1 MDGDRV
7 TLFSGRTGRVLCDAM
22 SIGTA
27 ITGVVL
33 GIAILA
39 ESYVLGMAGARVL
52 AQLVAQVIFAIVL
65 ARFTLNGMSGESQGT
80 VFSGVG
86 GSWFMALAVA
96 GRYLALNAIWTIPLA
111 FIAWQSIAAALG
123 GGMLA
128 GGAPA
133 ASDPGAPAGAGPGGG
148 AAVMLPIFALL
159 MSKALWASTGL
170 LVFGMALLPP
180 VFLIVA
186 VRSERFTDIFSP
198 AHWQAT
204 FGGRGA
210 DLYSIYATYAGGLG
224 MAIVLSI
231 PIVLLGF
238 AAGTG
243 IGWFFVFVA
252 GAFAMGL
259 AVTLLGRLCGFF
271 AFGDAAVGPAS
282 VAGAGPDVTEPPAQ
296 RRRFAGSNVVPH
308 PAMAS
313 AGAAAGDTARK
324 GDTARAADAARSGD
338 PASPVAGE
346 PPVAEQAQDPG
357 LPPLLDADNKVAAA
371 MKRFETDAPGA
382 IAEIEEWRRTLAP
395 HPRVLHALTLCLL
408 RAGRADEALA
418 AAREALPLC
427 LLRGN
432 VALAA
437 ELFAA
442 LWKRVKEL
450 GLEREQID
458 LIAAALFKGGNVVRA
473 ASAYGHALTLD
484 PGDRRAIKGLLQ
496 IADHRMHREGRPKDA
511 ARIYTFLLQYAPN
524 SPFAEDMKRGLAEAE
539 ARAARTGS

>member
-7 TLFSGRTGRVLCDAM
+7 TLFSGTTGRVLCDAM

-39 ESYVLGMAGARVL
+39 ESFVLGMAGARVL
-52 AQLVAQVIFAIVL
+52 AQIVAQVIFAIVL

-80 VFSGVG
+80 IFSGIG
-86 GSWFMALAVA
+86 GSWFQALAVA
-96 GRYLALNAIWTIPLA
+96 GRYLVLNAIWTIPLA

-123 GGMLA
+123 GGTVL

-133 ASDPGAPAGAGPGGG
+133 ATDPGAPAGMSPGGG
-148 AAVMLPIFALL
+148 AAVMLPIFSLL
-159 MSKALWASTGL
+159 MSKALWASVGL

-198 AHWQAT
+198 AHWQSI
-204 FGGRGA
+204 FSGRGA

-224 MAIVLSI
+224 MMIVLSI

-238 AAGTG
+238 AAGAE
-243 IGWFFVFVA
+243 IGYFFVFVA
-252 GAFAMGL
+252 FAFAMGL

-271 AFGDAAVGPAS
+271 AFGDAAGGPAH
-282 VAGAGPDVTEPPAQ
+282 VGGASPDVTEPPVA
-296 RRRFAGSNVVPH
+296 RRFAASNVVPH
-308 PAMAS
+308 PAIAS
-313 AGAAAGDTARK
+313 AGAVAVDGTRP
-324 GDTARAADAARSGD
+324 GDAARAGD
-338 PASPVAGE
+338 PASPGGGE
-346 PPVAEQAQDPG
+346 PPAAEADSG
-357 LPPLLDADNKVAAA
+357 LPPVLDAGDKVAAA

-382 IAEIEEWRRTLAP
+382 IAELEEWRRTLAP
-395 HPRVLHALTLCLL
+395 HPQVMHALTLCLL
-408 RAGRADEALA
+408 RAGRGDEALA

-427 LLRGN
+427 LRRGS

-437 ELFAA
+437 EIFAA
-442 LWKRVKEL
+442 LWKRVKDL
-450 GLEREQID
+450 ALEREQID
-458 LIAAALFKGGNVVRA
+458 VIAAALFKSGDVVKA

-484 PGDRRAIKGLLQ
+484 HSDRKAIKGLLQ

-511 ARIYTFLLQYAPN
+511 ARIYTFLLQYAAN
-524 SPFAEDMKRGLAEAE
+524 SPFAEDMKRGLSEAE

>member
-1 MDGDRV
+1 MV
-7 TLFSGRTGRVLCDAM
+7 
-22 SIGTA
+22 
-27 ITGVVL
+27 
-33 GIAILA
+33 
-39 ESYVLGMAGARVL
+39 GARVL

-80 VFSGVG
+80 IFSSVG
-86 GSWFMALAVA
+86 GSWFLALAVA
-96 GRYLALNAIWTIPLA
+96 GRYLVLNAIWTIPLA
-111 FIAWQSIAAALG
+111 FIVWQSIAAALG
-123 GGMLA
+123 GGMVA

-133 ASDPGAPAGAGPGGG
+133 ATDPGAPAGMSPGGG

-159 MSKALWASTGL
+159 MSKALWASVGL

-198 AHWQAT
+198 AHWQST

-224 MAIVLSI
+224 MMIVSSI

-238 AAGTG
+238 AAGPE
-243 IGWFFVFVA
+243 IGYFFIFVA
-252 GAFAMGL
+252 CAFAMGL

-271 AFGDAAVGPAS
+271 AFGDAAGGPAI
-282 VAGAGPDVTEPPAQ
+282 AGGAGPEVTEPAVP
-296 RRRFAGSNVVPH
+296 RRFAGSNVVPH

-313 AGAAAGDTARK
+313 AGAVAGGAARPGDP
-324 GDTARAADAARSGD
+324 ARSGD
-338 PASPVAGE
+338 PARPGDAVRTGDPASPGGEE
-346 PPVAEQAQDPG
+346 PPAAQPAEDPG
-357 LPPLLDADNKVAAA
+357 LPPLLDADSKVAAA

-382 IAEIEEWRRTLAP
+382 LAEIEEWRRTLAP
-395 HPRVLHALTLCLL
+395 HPQVLHALTLCLL

-427 LLRGN
+427 LLRGK

-437 ELFAA
+437 EIFAA

-458 LIAAALFKGGNVVRA
+458 LIAVALFKSGDLVRA

-484 PGDRRAIKGLLQ
+484 RSDRKAIKGLLQ

-511 ARIYTFLLQYAPN
+511 IRIYTFLLQYAAN
-524 SPFAEDMKRGLAEAE
+524 TPFAEDMKRGLAEAE

>member
-33 GIAILA
+33 GVAIVA
-39 ESYVLGMAGARVL
+39 ESFVLGMAGARIL

-65 ARFTLNGMSGESQGT
+65 ARLTLNGMSGESQGT
-80 VFSGVG
+80 LFSRVG
-86 GSWFMALAVA
+86 GSWFTALAVA

-111 FIAWQSIAAALG
+111 FVAWQSIAAALG
-123 GGMLA
+123 GGMVA
-128 GGAPA
+128 GGASA
-133 ASDPGAPAGAGPGGG
+133 APEPGGAPDGAAPGGG

-159 MSKALWASTGL
+159 MSKALWASVGL

-271 AFGDAAVGPAS
+271 AFGDAVGGPAG
-282 VAGAGPDVTEPPAQ
+282 VAVPGPDVAEPPA
-296 RRRFAGSNVVPH
+296 RRRFAASNVVPH

-313 AGAAAGDTARK
+313 AGAAT
-324 GDTARAADAARSGD
+324 
-338 PASPVAGE
+338 PVGSE
-346 PPVAEQAQDPG
+346 PPVAQQAQPAQDSG
-357 LPPLLDADNKVAAA
+357 LPPLLDADTKVAAA
-371 MKRFETDAPGA
+371 MKRSETDAPGA
-382 IAEIEEWRRTLAP
+382 IADLEEWRRTLAP

-408 RAGRADEALA
+408 RAGRADEAVE

-437 ELFAA
+437 EIFAA

-458 LIAAALFKGGNVVRA
+458 VIAAALFKSGDLVRA

-484 PGDRRAIKGLLQ
+484 PGDRKAIKGLLQ
-496 IADHRMHREGRPKDA
+496 IADHRMHREGRPRDA